1 MPAAPTS
8 APGTRNLAAACH
20 AVSMNLRLRAASQH
34 ERSDTQNWGIISNSH
49 IPVRVRGLG
58 FLFDQP
64 KDLVTQ
70 FNRQNIHNIRAANT
84 IFIGEF
90 LDILLNFIAWIV
102 IIADKIEA

>member
-1 MPAAPTS
+1 M
-8 APGTRNLAAACH
+8 
-20 AVSMNLRLRAASQH
+20 
-34 ERSDTQNWGIISNSH
+34 SDSH

-64 KDLVTQ
+64 KYLVTQ
-70 FNRQNIHNIRAANT
+70 FNRQNIHNIGAANT